1 MTSTLIYCHISEVQI
16 LYLLC
21 LVAPSWWTTFLCG
34 LCLFQI
40 VHPSVLGVTVEE
52 FLQIDFA
59 LASAEETRV
68 FPWPR
73 TGSSYWF
80 LGSRFHT
87 IWEVYIQTQQLCITQ
102 TWGFHFPLDV
112 VFVCRGQMTR
122 FLVSSRDRFS
132 HPISVELVMGS
143 TKGRPL
149 QGSCFIIRV
158 SVLVVCLLWT
168 SGQLSPSPF
177 KYYSSSGPWTTTLL
191 APIFNILVSGSLCL

>member
-1 MTSTLIYCHISEVQI
+1 MVWNNKGACIFLCRMFFVGRRRVSAHCSHLETQTERSATILKSPSWSAITGCCSRRVKRRVLKWNEHMLLTYKWAKRCNIMCLEGKRLEIFGISTNDIHTSGVQI

-40 VHPSVLGVTVEE
+40 VHPSVLGVIVEE

-68 FPWPR
+68 FPWLR

-87 IWEVYIQTQQLCITQ
+87 IWEV
-102 TWGFHFPLDV
+102 
-112 VFVCRGQMTR
+112 
-122 FLVSSRDRFS
+122 
-132 HPISVELVMGS
+132 
-143 TKGRPL
+143 
-149 QGSCFIIRV
+149 
-158 SVLVVCLLWT
+158 
-168 SGQLSPSPF
+168 
-177 KYYSSSGPWTTTLL
+177 
-191 APIFNILVSGSLCL
+191 